1 MWGLKIEWTHV
12 ASGPGLCLIWD
23 YWWEKKRLFKKK
35 SIETESRWAAAQ
47 AGDGD
52 KGNGISL
59 MGIGFPSGVMEMFES
74 LIKVVVVQYY
84 ECY

>member
-1 MWGLKIEWTHV
+1 MLRWKKPDTKGHQLFNSIY
-12 ASGPGLCLIWD
+12 INQ
-23 YWWEKKRLFKKK
+23 KRLFKKK

-47 AGDGD
+47 AGDED

-74 LIKVVVVQYY
+74 LIKVVIVQYY

>member
-1 MWGLKIEWTHV
+1 V
-12 ASGPGLCLIWD
+12 
-23 YWWEKKRLFKKK
+23 
-35 SIETESRWAAAQ
+35 AAQ

-59 MGIGFPSGVMEMFES
+59 MGIGFPSGVTEMFES
-74 LIKVVVVQYY
+74 LVNVVVVQYY

>member
-1 MWGLKIEWTHV
+1 M
-12 ASGPGLCLIWD
+12 
-23 YWWEKKRLFKKK
+23 
-35 SIETESRWAAAQ
+35 AAQ

-59 MGIGFPSGVMEMFES
+59 MGVGFPSGVTEMVES
-74 LIKVVVVQYY
+74 LINIVVVQYY